1 MNIQQGIVVIILTAI
16 ISIMA
21 GIMLPGDQDPIL
33 KMFSFITIMFIWS
46 FLVVTIDLYL
56 TLKAIKHDLN
66 TYAKCNT
73 N

>member
-33 KMFSFITIMFIWS
+33 KMFSFIAIMFIWS

-56 TLKAIKHDLN
+56 TVKSIKHDLN
-66 TYAKCNT
+66 TYAKCN
-73 N
+73 